1 MSQATQKQRKLNK
14 FWFVWNLI
22 ESLILFGGGV
32 MSIVA
37 GVMAGQG
44 SGGSAPQG
52 IENGI
57 AYAVAAFIILDGVLR
72 IVLHLARL
80 QKDTE
85 QSPMVIAGF
94 EVSLGILLVLLQ
106 SRFTNE
112 HIFTFTVVNLI
123 AIILMVM
130 GVLLLVYAIY
140 AIAKKFAK
148 LFMPVVEILFAA
160 ILAGVGVVI
169 EVLYHTES
177 SKDQL
182 VLIMTGSIL
191 CLAAIGMFIITL
203 VTRAKAKKEL
213 DQAEREEQGDYD
225 VDDGNGK
232 RRSAAPSQEPKPA
245 EIIDVIDEEQPHV
258 EQPQQIKGEDAKKLG
273 GPRALDQKPDQE

>member
-44 SGGSAPQG
+44 SGSAPQG

-140 AIAKKFAK
+140 AIARKFAK

-232 RRSAAPSQEPKPA
+232 RRYSAPSQEPKPA
-245 EIIDVIDEEQPHV
+245 EIIDVIDEEQPPV
-258 EQPQQIKGEDAKKLG
+258 EQPQHIKGEDAKKLG